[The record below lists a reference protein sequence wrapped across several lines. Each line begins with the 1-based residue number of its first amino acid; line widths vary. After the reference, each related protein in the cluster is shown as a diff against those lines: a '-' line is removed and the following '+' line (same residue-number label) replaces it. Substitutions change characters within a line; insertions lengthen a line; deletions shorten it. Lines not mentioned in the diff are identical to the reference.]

1 MADELLSVED
11 LHVEFERGDSKVYA
25 VNGASFSVGPG
36 ETLGIVGESGSGKS
50 VSVLSVMGLLRGSGQ
65 VTGGTAMF
73 MGKDLLKLRRRQL
86 EDLRGRDIGMIF
98 QDPMSSLNPTM
109 RIGDQIMEGMLS
121 HQYTNH
127 KGAFN
132 RTLQLLDE
140 VGIPEGKA
148 RFRSYPHEFSGG
160 MRQRVMI
167 AMAVACEPQLLI
179 ADEPTT
185 ALDVTVQTQILVLL
199 RQLQQKG
206 RMGIILITHDF
217 GVATNVC
224 DRVIVMYAGKVME
237 SAPLADFL
245 TRPAHPYTVGLKA
258 SVIEVGT
265 KRGQL
270 RAIPGMAT
278 ALTEPPHACP
288 FAERCHLVAD
298 RCLEELPPLR
308 PLGVGHYVACHRAEE
323 VLAAAGTTA
332 GGQVGGHVAQEVT
345 TRAG

>member
-1 MADELLSVED
+1 MAEELLCVED
-11 LHVEFERGDSKVYA
+11 LHTEFWRGDGTVYA

-50 VSVLSVMGLLRGSGQ
+50 VSVLSIVGLVRGNGQ
-65 VTGGTAMF
+65 VTGGTAKF

-86 EDLRGRDIGMIF
+86 EDIRGRDIGMIF

-121 HQYTNH
+121 HQYTNR

-140 VGIPEGKA
+140 VGIPEGRA

-160 MRQRVMI
+160 MRQRAMI

-199 RQLQQKG
+199 QELQQKQ
-206 RMGIILITHDF
+206 RMSIVLITHDF

-224 DRVIVMYAGKVME
+224 DRIIVMYAGKVME
-237 SAPLADFL
+237 SASVAEFIA
-245 TRPAHPYTVGLKA
+245 RPAHPYTIGLKR

-265 KRGQL
+265 QAHQL
-270 RAIPGMAT
+270 KAVPGVATTLMA
-278 ALTEPPHACP
+278 PPHNCP
-288 FAERCHLVAD
+288 FAD
-298 RCLEELPPLR
+298 RCQFVTDRCRAEVPELR
-308 PLGVGHYVACHRAEE
+308 PLSEGHYVACHRAEE
-323 VLAAAGTTA
+323 VLAEAGATA
-332 GGQVGGHVAQEVT
+332 VEGATADV
-345 TRAG
+345 R